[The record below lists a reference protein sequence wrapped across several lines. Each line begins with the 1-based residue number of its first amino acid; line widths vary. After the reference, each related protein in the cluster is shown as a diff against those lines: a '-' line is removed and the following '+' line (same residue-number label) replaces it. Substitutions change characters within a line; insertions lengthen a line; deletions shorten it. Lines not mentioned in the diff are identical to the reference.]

1 MNADVE
7 VTVIRIRHV
16 KILMHHSVVNATKVL
31 LEMEQIAQ
39 VVRMGFFTFCHETE
53 CSSKCLSFASLIA

>member
-31 LEMEQIAQ
+31 LETGQIAQ
-39 VVRMGFFTFCHETE
+39 VVRMGLFTFC
-53 CSSKCLSFASLIA
+53 L

>member
-1 MNADVE
+1 MNAHVE

-31 LEMEQIAQ
+31 LETEQIAQ
-39 VVRMGFFTFCHETE
+39 VVRMFFFTFCDETG
-53 CSSKCLSFASLIA
+53 CSCNRPSSTPLIA